1 MVVEAELLV
10 ILASGAVIVSSLFLA
25 SNGYASNALESK
37 ERVQWLIGKSPERY
51 YNKYDNSKQ

>member
-37 ERVQWLIGKSPERY
+37 ERVQ
-51 YNKYDNSKQ
+51 